1 MMVDEAFDPIIS
13 QEFQPIIQGPAP
25 GTAPRKRLVLRA
37 PRNKSFSERVTD
49 EINVTVRTDVHGSV
63 NVRSAGKFVDTA
75 ADGTIRPS
83 SVPRYVSALSGMPTG
98 PFFQTPKASA
108 TAGYLYMHI
117 LSIEN
122 VEGKPDSVYFVIR
135 NGIDTLA
142 TTPVSVGGSTGST
155 VNQEFRILTD
165 PSVSITMW
173 MRFRSDAIVSRRRNA
188 QAGPVCL
195 PPLLRKLVRRNT
207 RTRTRGNGDS
217 VFDFAVA
224 GAGGQDRYPERGT
237 SAAYGDARSH
247 GATQA
252 ASSMLY
258 DPGTDVGGVAGGKGL
273 AQSRVTEETRGVAV
287 VHVGEMLNEVFLRGL
302 VDSWDVENVWESRR
316 GARVQLQLLFIPECS
331 LFREDKLLRTLNP
344 SFMSQRGDDTRFWRR
359 RYFRLVGGFLFAYHE
374 TSRAPRCFID
384 LNDATRIV
392 DHSSDRQRLAQRRA
406 PALSAPRRRPTHGRN
421 SSNHTDSGI
430 VSLHASN
437 DNVVDSGIQHS
448 FSIEFGEGGSIEFY
462 MTSEKEKRVWVEVI
476 RRLIGAI
483 QKIPSW
489 LIKLLHTDVSDHIG
503 SEAHSNASE
512 SSIGSHSIP
521 SSRFHALAHPHT
533 LL

>member
-1 MMVDEAFDPIIS
+1 MDEI
-13 QEFQPIIQGPAP
+13 
-25 GTAPRKRLVLRA
+25 
-37 PRNKSFSERVTD
+37 N
-49 EINVTVRTDVHGSV
+49 EINVTVCTDVHGSV
-63 NVRSAGKFVDTA
+63 NVRSAGKFADTA
-75 ADGTIRPS
+75 ADGTVRPS
-83 SVPRYVSALSGMPTG
+83 SVLRYVSALSGVPTG

-108 TAGYLYMHI
+108 TAGYLYMRI
-117 LSIEN
+117 LSIED

-155 VNQEFRILTD
+155 VNQEFRILTG

-173 MRFRSDAIVSRRRNA
+173 MRFRSDAIVSRGTWMPAAAAA
-188 QAGPVCL
+188 QTGAPQYEDAYTGD
-195 PPLLRKLVRRNT
+195 
-207 RTRTRGNGDS
+207 GDS
-217 VFDFAVA
+217 VFDFAAA
-224 GAGGQDRYPERGT
+224 GAGRRNRYPERGT

-252 ASSMLY
+252 ASSVFY
-258 DPGTDVGGVAGGKGL
+258 DPGADVGGAAGGKGL

-302 VDSWDVENVWESRR
+302 VDAWDVENVWESRR
-316 GARVQLQLLFIPECS
+316 GVRVQLQLFFILDCP
-331 LFREDKLLRTLNP
+331 LFREDELLRTLN
-344 SFMSQRGDDTRFWRR
+344 SGFMSQRGGDTRFWRR

-392 DHSSDRQRLAQRRA
+392 DHAADRQRLAQRRA
-406 PALSAPRRRPTHGRN
+406 PALSAPRRRPTHGRSSSDLESRRPTARFAPMRGHDYASDSEPADQVDVADPALLQR
-421 SSNHTDSGI
+421 SSNRTDSGI

-437 DNVVDSGIQHS
+437 DNVVDSGIHHS
-448 FSIEFGEGGSIEFY
+448 FGIEFGEGVSIEFY
-462 MTSEKEKRVWVEVI
+462 TASEKEKRVWVEVI

-483 QKIPSW
+483 PKIPSW
-489 LIKLLHTDVSDHIG
+489 LIKLLHADVSDRIG
-503 SEAHSNASE
+503 SEAHSNSSE